1 MGGAHRLGKPVGA
14 GVRLIHATA
23 AVLFLGAAAAAIVAG
38 GHIADRGGKIAIS
51 SEDIPSLDAL
61 GDAPPADSTPGA
73 VGEPATE
80 PQQPVPATR
89 ENSTEQPAE
98 ATASPPSQPP
108 APEQVSPASRS
119 IDPMTAPPPSDTGAL
134 QRIEPRAPLSKLSL
148 AQPAKPKM
156 PDEWKGTPLYQPVA
170 PAAGRID
177 AKGYT
182 VAVSGIDIVAEDETC
197 TDEAGKSW
205 PCGLRARSAFRAFLG
220 HRAVTCTVP
229 PEGGRDLIAAEC
241 RVGKVDVG
249 RWLVSTGWAR
259 ASAGGPY
266 AEAGDKAR
274 AEKRGIFGKAPDLG
288 GLPPP
293 PPLVSAPA
301 TVPDTIL
308 DESGVGATDPAAAQP
323 APPAGQVP
331 GGDPTLRVFP
341 PAPAQ

>member
-38 GHIADRGGKIAIS
+38 GRIADHGTKIAIS

-61 GDAPPADSTPGA
+61 GDAPAGDGTPEA
-73 VGEPATE
+73 AGEPTAG
-80 PQQPVPATR
+80 PPPAPANQ
-89 ENSTEQPAE
+89 EKSTEQPAE
-98 ATASPPSQPP
+98 ATASQPAQPP
-108 APEQVSPASRS
+108 AQGQVSPPSRS

-148 AQPAKPKM
+148 ALPPKPKM

-170 PAAGRID
+170 SAAGRID
-177 AKGYT
+177 AKGYS
-182 VAVSGIDIVAEDETC
+182 VAVSGIDIVAGDETC

-266 AEAGDKAR
+266 VEAGDKAR
-274 AEKRGIFGKAPDLG
+274 SEKKGIFGKAPDLG

-293 PPLVSAPA
+293 PPLVSAPE

-308 DESGVGATDPAAAQP
+308 DESGVGAAVPAAPQAE
-323 APPAGQVP
+323 PPAGQVP